1 MERCNLQQF
10 KDRTKIRRAILEFAD
25 LMLDRMLAKYDEGLR
40 DWDSCDNACSE
51 DCFKRKLQRNVEE
64 KDWIDVANFAMMLH
78 RFDTEKK

>member
-40 DWDSCDNACSE
+40 DWDNIEGSVAMYNKKLGNAAIHG
-51 DCFKRKLQRNVEE
+51 KWV
-64 KDWIDVANFAMMLH
+64 DVANFAMMLH
-78 RFDTEKK
+78 NTEKK